1 MMFIL
6 LIHSVKDWNKIQ
18 REKITWQ
25 RKSEGKEFSQTQDM
39 KEAEVEPGLQ
49 QSLKKDYQGEVELQE
64 VVLALKDEGTSEL
77 DTRKK

>member
-1 MMFIL
+1 
-6 LIHSVKDWNKIQ
+6 
-18 REKITWQ
+18 
-25 RKSEGKEFSQTQDM
+25 M